1 MADELLER
9 KQKTSAEILSEA
21 PKRDTYGPDHG
32 GNPHL
37 QPGELQKVWHPD
49 KPAKPKK

>member
-9 KQKTSAEILSEA
+9 KQKTSSEVLSEQK
-21 PKRDTYGPDHG
+21 PHNSYSGS

-37 QPGELQKVWHPD
+37 RPGELQKAWHSD
-49 KPAKPKK
+49 KPAKPTKK